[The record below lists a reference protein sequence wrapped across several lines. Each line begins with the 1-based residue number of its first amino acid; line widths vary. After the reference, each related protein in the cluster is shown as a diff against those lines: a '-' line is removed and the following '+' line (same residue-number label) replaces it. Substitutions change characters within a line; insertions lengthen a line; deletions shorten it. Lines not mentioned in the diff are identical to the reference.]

1 MAMLGLLPLLL
12 WAGWKLEPSVLVRC
26 APILCWAAALAGLL
40 CLLGLNGQFH
50 WEKLMLPTE
59 PVTLTLPLYPE
70 YFALPLFCPA
80 KQVRGAVWLPVKAFI
95 LAGSFALCTELVFG
109 AGNALPGIEL
119 LRAAVGQG
127 YACGGKRMT
136 GQQRAIRWL
145 AAGVL
150 VLWCGGFLRAEN
162 TEKSM
167 VRALLLTPPTVVAQS
182 WTVGLLYQFPEAAAD
197 ASDAAAQVQLCTGR
211 GNTLQTALTEA
222 ERGLP
227 RKANYRLC
235 EYLLLNAETTL
246 KTIRQVET
254 VLKEEPVQ
262 GLSARVLC
270 MDLSGEELA
279 AADGENEL
287 FPEQLLQVVKEAAPQ
302 APHLYE
308 SRNALLAP
316 VLILTDGAIE
326 NAEEMLLLTETGN
339 TRLTPAESQM
349 AQLLLGQ
356 SGEHTFPLG
365 SGQVTFR
372 RCVVS
377 VEAVE
382 DGFAVTLTGQRRAGT
397 ALPTAAQCAA
407 LAQICVRT
415 VQRCWE
421 NGYDLLSLGAV
432 RALKQGT
439 EREALTTKN
448 ACPQVQADVSFLQ
461 F

>member
-1 MAMLGLLPLLL
+1 
-12 WAGWKLEPSVLVRC
+12 
-26 APILCWAAALAGLL
+26 
-40 CLLGLNGQFH
+40 
-50 WEKLMLPTE
+50 
-59 PVTLTLPLYPE
+59 
-70 YFALPLFCPA
+70 
-80 KQVRGAVWLPVKAFI
+80 
-95 LAGSFALCTELVFG
+95 
-109 AGNALPGIEL
+109 
-119 LRAAVGQG
+119 
-127 YACGGKRMT
+127 MT
-136 GQQRAIRWL
+136 GQQRALRWL

-150 VLWCGGFLRAEN
+150 VLWCGVFLRAEN

-197 ASDAAAQVQLCTGR
+197 ASDAAAQVQLCTGQ

-227 RKANYRLC
+227 RKASYRLC

-246 KTIRQVET
+246 KTIRQAET
-254 VLKEEPVQ
+254 VLKEELVQ
-262 GLSARVLC
+262 GLSARVFC

-356 SGEHTFPLG
+356 SGEHTFPLD

-382 DGFAVTLTGQRRAGT
+382 D
-397 ALPTAAQCAA
+397 ALP
-407 LAQICVRT
+407 
-415 VQRCWE
+415 
-421 NGYDLLSLGAV
+421 
-432 RALKQGT
+432 
-439 EREALTTKN
+439 
-448 ACPQVQADVSFLQ
+448 
-461 F
+461 

>member
-1 MAMLGLLPLLL
+1 
-12 WAGWKLEPSVLVRC
+12 
-26 APILCWAAALAGLL
+26 
-40 CLLGLNGQFH
+40 
-50 WEKLMLPTE
+50 
-59 PVTLTLPLYPE
+59 
-70 YFALPLFCPA
+70 
-80 KQVRGAVWLPVKAFI
+80 
-95 LAGSFALCTELVFG
+95 
-109 AGNALPGIEL
+109 
-119 LRAAVGQG
+119 
-127 YACGGKRMT
+127 MT
-136 GQQRAIRWL
+136 GQQRALRWL

-150 VLWCGGFLRAEN
+150 VLWCGVFLRAEN

-167 VRALLLTPPTVVAQS
+167 VRALILTPPTVAVQS
-182 WTVGLLYQFPEAAAD
+182 WMVSLLYQFPEAAAD
-197 ASDAAAQVQLCTGR
+197 ASDAAAQVQLCTGQ

-227 RKANYRLC
+227 RKASYRIC

-246 KTIRQVET
+246 KTIRQAET

-302 APHLYE
+302 ASRLYE

-316 VLILTDGAIE
+316 VLILTDDAIE

-397 ALPTAAQCAA
+397 ALPTAVQCAA
-407 LAQICVRT
+407 LEQLCVHT

-421 NGYDLLSLGAV
+421 NEYDLLSLGAV

-439 EREALTTKN
+439 GREALTTKN

>member
-1 MAMLGLLPLLL
+1 
-12 WAGWKLEPSVLVRC
+12 
-26 APILCWAAALAGLL
+26 
-40 CLLGLNGQFH
+40 
-50 WEKLMLPTE
+50 
-59 PVTLTLPLYPE
+59 
-70 YFALPLFCPA
+70 
-80 KQVRGAVWLPVKAFI
+80 
-95 LAGSFALCTELVFG
+95 
-109 AGNALPGIEL
+109 
-119 LRAAVGQG
+119 
-127 YACGGKRMT
+127 MT
-136 GQQRAIRWL
+136 GQQRALRWL

-167 VRALLLTPPTVVAQS
+167 VRALILTPPTVAVQS
-182 WTVGLLYQFPEAAAD
+182 WMVSLLYQFPEAAAD
-197 ASDAAAQVQLCTGR
+197 ASDAAAKVQLCTGR

-227 RKANYRLC
+227 RKASYRLC

-246 KTIRQVET
+246 KTIRQAET

-287 FPEQLLQVVKEAAPQ
+287 FPEQLLQAVKEAAPQ
-302 APHLYE
+302 APHLYK
-308 SRNALLAP
+308 SRRNALLAP

-356 SGEHTFPLG
+356 SGEHTFLLDD
-365 SGQVTFR
+365 GQVTFR

-407 LAQICVRT
+407 LELLCVQT

-439 EREALTTKN
+439 GREALTTKN
-448 ACPQVQADVSFLQ
+448 ACPQVQVDVSFLQ

>member
-1 MAMLGLLPLLL
+1 
-12 WAGWKLEPSVLVRC
+12 
-26 APILCWAAALAGLL
+26 
-40 CLLGLNGQFH
+40 
-50 WEKLMLPTE
+50 
-59 PVTLTLPLYPE
+59 
-70 YFALPLFCPA
+70 
-80 KQVRGAVWLPVKAFI
+80 
-95 LAGSFALCTELVFG
+95 
-109 AGNALPGIEL
+109 
-119 LRAAVGQG
+119 
-127 YACGGKRMT
+127 
-136 GQQRAIRWL
+136 
-145 AAGVL
+145 
-150 VLWCGGFLRAEN
+150 
-162 TEKSM
+162 
-167 VRALLLTPPTVVAQS
+167 
-182 WTVGLLYQFPEAAAD
+182 
-197 ASDAAAQVQLCTGR
+197 
-211 GNTLQTALTEA
+211 
-222 ERGLP
+222 
-227 RKANYRLC
+227 
-235 EYLLLNAETTL
+235 
-246 KTIRQVET
+246 
-254 VLKEEPVQ
+254 
-262 GLSARVLC
+262 

-287 FPEQLLQVVKEAAPQ
+287 FPEQLLQAVKEAAPQ

-356 SGEHTFPLG
+356 SGEHTFPLDG
-365 SGQVTFR
+365 GQVTFR

-407 LAQICVRT
+407 LEQLCVQT

-439 EREALTTKN
+439 GREMLTTKKV
-448 ACPQVQADVSFLQ
+448 CPQVQADVSFLQ

>member
-1 MAMLGLLPLLL
+1 
-12 WAGWKLEPSVLVRC
+12 
-26 APILCWAAALAGLL
+26 
-40 CLLGLNGQFH
+40 
-50 WEKLMLPTE
+50 
-59 PVTLTLPLYPE
+59 
-70 YFALPLFCPA
+70 
-80 KQVRGAVWLPVKAFI
+80 
-95 LAGSFALCTELVFG
+95 
-109 AGNALPGIEL
+109 
-119 LRAAVGQG
+119 
-127 YACGGKRMT
+127 MT
-136 GQQRAIRWL
+136 GQQRALRWL

-150 VLWCGGFLRAEN
+150 VLWCGVFLRAEN

-182 WTVGLLYQFPEAAAD
+182 WTVGLLYQFPEAAVD
-197 ASDAAAQVQLCTGR
+197 ASDAAAQVQLCTGQ

-227 RKANYRLC
+227 RKASYRLC
-235 EYLLLNAETTL
+235 EYLLLNSETTL
-246 KTIRQVET
+246 KTIRQAET
-254 VLKEEPVQ
+254 VLNEEPVQ
-262 GLSARVLC
+262 GLTARVLC

-279 AADGENEL
+279 TADGENEL
-287 FPEQLLQVVKEAAPQ
+287 FPEQLLQAVKEAAPQ

-356 SGEHTFPLG
+356 SGEHTFPLDG
-365 SGQVTFR
+365 GQVTFR

-397 ALPTAAQCAA
+397 ALPTAVQCAA
-407 LAQICVRT
+407 LEQLCVRT

-439 EREALTTKN
+439 GREALTTKN

>member
-1 MAMLGLLPLLL
+1 M
-12 WAGWKLEPSVLVRC
+12 S
-26 APILCWAAALAGLL
+26 
-40 CLLGLNGQFH
+40 
-50 WEKLMLPTE
+50 T
-59 PVTLTLPLYPE
+59 
-70 YFALPLFCPA
+70 
-80 KQVRGAVWLPVKAFI
+80 
-95 LAGSFALCTELVFG
+95 
-109 AGNALPGIEL
+109 
-119 LRAAVGQG
+119 
-127 YACGGKRMT
+127 
-136 GQQRAIRWL
+136 
-145 AAGVL
+145 
-150 VLWCGGFLRAEN
+150 
-162 TEKSM
+162 KS
-167 VRALLLTPPTVVAQS
+167 
-182 WTVGLLYQFPEAAAD
+182 E
-197 ASDAAAQVQLCTGR
+197 
-211 GNTLQTALTEA
+211 
-222 ERGLP
+222 
-227 RKANYRLC
+227 
-235 EYLLLNAETTL
+235 
-246 KTIRQVET
+246 
-254 VLKEEPVQ
+254 VLKLLEENK
-262 GLSARVLC
+262 GTY
-270 MDLSGEELA
+270 LSGEELA

-287 FPEQLLQVVKEAAPQ
+287 FPEQLLQAVKEAAPQ

-308 SRNALLAP
+308 SRRNALLAP

-407 LAQICVRT
+407 LEQLCVQT

-439 EREALTTKN
+439 GREALTTKN

>member
-1 MAMLGLLPLLL
+1 
-12 WAGWKLEPSVLVRC
+12 
-26 APILCWAAALAGLL
+26 
-40 CLLGLNGQFH
+40 
-50 WEKLMLPTE
+50 
-59 PVTLTLPLYPE
+59 
-70 YFALPLFCPA
+70 
-80 KQVRGAVWLPVKAFI
+80 
-95 LAGSFALCTELVFG
+95 
-109 AGNALPGIEL
+109 
-119 LRAAVGQG
+119 
-127 YACGGKRMT
+127 MT
-136 GQQRAIRWL
+136 GQQRALRWL

-197 ASDAAAQVQLCTGR
+197 AADAAARVQLCTGQ

-227 RKANYRLC
+227 RKASYRLC

-246 KTIRQVET
+246 KTIRQAET
-254 VLKEEPVQ
+254 VLNEEPVQ

-287 FPEQLLQVVKEAAPQ
+287 FPEQLLQAVKEAAPQ

-339 TRLTPAESQM
+339 TRRTPAESQM

-407 LAQICVRT
+407 LELLCVQT

-439 EREALTTKN
+439 GREALTTKN

>member
-1 MAMLGLLPLLL
+1 
-12 WAGWKLEPSVLVRC
+12 
-26 APILCWAAALAGLL
+26 
-40 CLLGLNGQFH
+40 
-50 WEKLMLPTE
+50 
-59 PVTLTLPLYPE
+59 
-70 YFALPLFCPA
+70 
-80 KQVRGAVWLPVKAFI
+80 
-95 LAGSFALCTELVFG
+95 
-109 AGNALPGIEL
+109 
-119 LRAAVGQG
+119 
-127 YACGGKRMT
+127 MT

-150 VLWCGGFLRAEN
+150 VLWCGVFLRAEN

-167 VRALLLTPPTVVAQS
+167 VRALILTPPTVAAQN
-182 WTVGLLYQFPEAAAD
+182 WTASLLYQFPEAAAD
-197 ASDAAAQVQLCTGR
+197 ASDAAAQVQLCTGQ

-227 RKANYRLC
+227 RKASYRLC

-246 KTIRQVET
+246 KTIRQEET

-287 FPEQLLQVVKEAAPQ
+287 LQAVKEAAPQ

-308 SRNALLAP
+308 SRRNALLAP
-316 VLILTDGAIE
+316 VLILTDDAIE
-326 NAEEMLLLTETGN
+326 NAEEMLLLTETEN

-407 LAQICVRT
+407 LEQLCVQT

>member
-1 MAMLGLLPLLL
+1 
-12 WAGWKLEPSVLVRC
+12 
-26 APILCWAAALAGLL
+26 
-40 CLLGLNGQFH
+40 
-50 WEKLMLPTE
+50 
-59 PVTLTLPLYPE
+59 
-70 YFALPLFCPA
+70 
-80 KQVRGAVWLPVKAFI
+80 
-95 LAGSFALCTELVFG
+95 
-109 AGNALPGIEL
+109 
-119 LRAAVGQG
+119 
-127 YACGGKRMT
+127 MT
-136 GQQRAIRWL
+136 GQQRALRWL

-150 VLWCGGFLRAEN
+150 VLWCGVFLRAEN

-227 RKANYRLC
+227 RKASYRLC

-246 KTIRQVET
+246 KTIRQAET

-262 GLSARVLC
+262 GLSARIFC
-270 MDLSGEELA
+270 AELSGEELA

-287 FPEQLLQVVKEAAPQ
+287 FPERLLQVVKEAAPQ

-356 SGEHTFPLG
+356 MRTHF
-365 SGQVTFR
+365 
-372 RCVVS
+372 
-377 VEAVE
+377 
-382 DGFAVTLTGQRRAGT
+382 FAG
-397 ALPTAAQCAA
+397 
-407 LAQICVRT
+407 
-415 VQRCWE
+415 
-421 NGYDLLSLGAV
+421 
-432 RALKQGT
+432 
-439 EREALTTKN
+439 
-448 ACPQVQADVSFLQ
+448 
-461 F
+461 

>member
-1 MAMLGLLPLLL
+1 M
-12 WAGWKLEPSVLVRC
+12 S
-26 APILCWAAALAGLL
+26 
-40 CLLGLNGQFH
+40 
-50 WEKLMLPTE
+50 T
-59 PVTLTLPLYPE
+59 
-70 YFALPLFCPA
+70 
-80 KQVRGAVWLPVKAFI
+80 
-95 LAGSFALCTELVFG
+95 
-109 AGNALPGIEL
+109 
-119 LRAAVGQG
+119 
-127 YACGGKRMT
+127 
-136 GQQRAIRWL
+136 
-145 AAGVL
+145 
-150 VLWCGGFLRAEN
+150 
-162 TEKSM
+162 KS
-167 VRALLLTPPTVVAQS
+167 
-182 WTVGLLYQFPEAAAD
+182 E
-197 ASDAAAQVQLCTGR
+197 
-211 GNTLQTALTEA
+211 
-222 ERGLP
+222 
-227 RKANYRLC
+227 
-235 EYLLLNAETTL
+235 
-246 KTIRQVET
+246 
-254 VLKEEPVQ
+254 VLKLLEENK
-262 GLSARVLC
+262 GTY
-270 MDLSGEELA
+270 LSGEELA

-287 FPEQLLQVVKEAAPQ
+287 FPERLLQAVEEAAPQ

-326 NAEEMLLLTETGN
+326 NAEKMLLLTETGN

-407 LAQICVRT
+407 LELLCVQT

-439 EREALTTKN
+439 GREALTTKN

>member
-1 MAMLGLLPLLL
+1 
-12 WAGWKLEPSVLVRC
+12 
-26 APILCWAAALAGLL
+26 
-40 CLLGLNGQFH
+40 
-50 WEKLMLPTE
+50 
-59 PVTLTLPLYPE
+59 
-70 YFALPLFCPA
+70 
-80 KQVRGAVWLPVKAFI
+80 
-95 LAGSFALCTELVFG
+95 
-109 AGNALPGIEL
+109 
-119 LRAAVGQG
+119 
-127 YACGGKRMT
+127 MT
-136 GQQRAIRWL
+136 GQQRALRWL

-150 VLWCGGFLRAEN
+150 VLWCGVFLRAEN

-167 VRALLLTPPTVVAQS
+167 VRALILTPPTVVAQS

-197 ASDAAAQVQLCTGR
+197 ASDAAAQVQLCTGQ

-227 RKANYRLC
+227 CKASYRLC

-246 KTIRQVET
+246 KTIRQAET

-262 GLSARVLC
+262 GLSARIFC
-270 MDLSGEELA
+270 AELSGEELA

-287 FPEQLLQVVKEAAPQ
+287 FPEQLLQAVKEAAPQ

-308 SRNALLAP
+308 SRRNALLAP

-326 NAEEMLLLTETGN
+326 NAEEMLLLTETEN

-356 SGEHTFPLG
+356 SGEHIFSLG

-397 ALPTAAQCAA
+397 ALPTAVQCAA
-407 LAQICVRT
+407 LEQLCVQT

-439 EREALTTKN
+439 EREMLTTKN